1 MLISF
6 QFLNNPG
13 LIGGVFVVA
22 TLAGVAYL
30 GYGARDATQR
40 DFPSVYG
47 GKSKRKTKRL
57 IFSKVVSVLVNSG
70 EELEHII

>member
-30 GYGARDATQR
+30 AYGARDATQR

-47 GKSKRKTKRL
+47 GKSKRKTKSL
-57 IFSKVVSVLVNSG
+57 IFF
-70 EELEHII
+70 

>member
-13 LIGGVFVVA
+13 LIGGVFVVD

-30 GYGARDATQR
+30 AYGAPSRDATQR

-47 GKSKRKTKRL
+47 GKSKRKTKSL
-57 IFSKVVSVLVNSG
+57 LFF
-70 EELEHII
+70 